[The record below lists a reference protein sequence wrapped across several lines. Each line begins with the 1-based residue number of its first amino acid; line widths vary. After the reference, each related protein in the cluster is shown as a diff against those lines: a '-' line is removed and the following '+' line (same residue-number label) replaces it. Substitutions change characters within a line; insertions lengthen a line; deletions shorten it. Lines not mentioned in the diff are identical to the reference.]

1 MTTTN
6 EALGSGLDF
15 QEEFDINLDAGSVG
29 TVAGIDKLGVDIA
42 FALHRQ
48 VRESDTQIRG
58 RRFNPNLRED
68 LRILVRRVMSR
79 ESRVDRVH
87 SITITETDEASTTA
101 EVAVE
106 LTAATDE
113 RGEFVFAV

>member
-1 MTTTN
+1 MTTD

-15 QEEFDINLDAGSVG
+15 EQAFDIDINAGSFA
-29 TVAGIDKLGVDIA
+29 TAAGIDKLGVDIA
-42 FALHRQ
+42 FALHRE

-58 RRFNPNLRED
+58 RRFNPDLRED
-68 LRILVRRVMSR
+68 IRILVRRVMSR
-79 ESRVDRVH
+79 ISRVERVH
-87 SITITETDEASTTA
+87 DITITETDEASKTA